1 MKDQGIPKGRT
12 LLYSLN
18 AKILKKCVIYHHIAE
33 VLEEGKVISQ
43 IAKEVNI
50 TRQIVYRIKHDKE
63 NYLDKLMFN
72 VNERFSQSLKS
83 HIILLN

>member
-1 MKDQGIPKGRT
+1 
-12 LLYSLN
+12 
-18 AKILKKCVIYHHIAE
+18 